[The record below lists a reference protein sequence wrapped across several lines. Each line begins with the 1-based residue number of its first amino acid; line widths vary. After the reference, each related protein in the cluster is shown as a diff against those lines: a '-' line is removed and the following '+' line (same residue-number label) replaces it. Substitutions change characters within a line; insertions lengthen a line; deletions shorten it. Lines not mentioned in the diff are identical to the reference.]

1 MGQLSADH
9 AVSGPALA
17 GPFLVTVGQGCRVRG
32 AGGRDNAGVAR
43 TSADAVRR
51 IGIRLSALAQDGLT
65 YAADD
70 YDRDRYRQLSQLAA
84 ELLAAISGRPAGE
97 LAVELGRDSGYATP
111 KVDVRG
117 VIFDDSER
125 VLLMRERA
133 DGRWSL
139 PGGWADPG
147 EAPSAAAT
155 REILE
160 ETGYHS
166 SAVKLIACWDRE
178 LQDNPPPLPVHVY
191 KLFFLCRRDGA
202 VQPPAALETLDV
214 GWFGLGSLPPLSL
227 GRVSPRQL
235 ERALAHH
242 RNPSLPSEFD

>member
-1 MGQLSADH
+1 M
-9 AVSGPALA
+9 
-17 GPFLVTVGQGCRVRG
+17 
-32 AGGRDNAGVAR
+32 AR

-70 YDRDRYRQLSQLAA
+70 CDRDRYRQLSQLAA
-84 ELLAAISGRPAGE
+84 GLLAAISGRPAGE
-97 LAVELGRDSGYATP
+97 LAVELGRDPGYATP
-111 KVDVRG
+111 KADVRG

-139 PGGWADPG
+139 PGGWADPRG
-147 EAPSAAAT
+147 GTLGRGHPGDPGGNRVPQLGGQADRLPGPRAPGQPAAPAGARLQAVLPVPPRRRRAAA
-155 REILE
+155 RG
-160 ETGYHS
+160 TGD
-166 SAVKLIACWDRE
+166 V
-178 LQDNPPPLPVHVY
+178 
-191 KLFFLCRRDGA
+191 RRRLVRPRLA
-202 VQPPAALETLDV
+202 PAAV
-214 GWFGLGSLPPLSL
+214 PGPRQS
-227 GRVSPRQL
+227 RQL

>member
-1 MGQLSADH
+1 
-9 AVSGPALA
+9 
-17 GPFLVTVGQGCRVRG
+17 VRK
-32 AGGRDNAGVAR
+32 
-43 TSADAVRR
+43 
-51 IGIRLSALAQDGLT
+51 IGIRLAALAQDGLT
-65 YAADD
+65 YGADD
-70 YDRDRYRQLSQLAA
+70 YDLDRYRQLTQLAA
-84 ELLAAISGRPAGE
+84 ELFTTHRGRPAEE

-111 KVDVRG
+111 KIDVRG
-117 VIFDDSER
+117 AIFDEAEC
-125 VLLMRERA
+125 VLLMREKI

-147 EAPSAAAT
+147 DSPSAAVT

-178 LQDNPPPLPVHVY
+178 LQGHLPPLPVHVY
-191 KLFFLCRRDGA
+191 KLFFLCRRNGA

-214 GWFGLGSLPPLSL
+214 GWFPVDALPPLSL
-227 GRVSPRQL
+227 SRVNPHQL

-242 RNPSLPSEFD
+242 RDPSLPTEFD

>member
-1 MGQLSADH
+1 
-9 AVSGPALA
+9 
-17 GPFLVTVGQGCRVRG
+17 
-32 AGGRDNAGVAR
+32 VAT

-65 YAADD
+65 FGADA
-70 YDRDRYRQLSQLAA
+70 YDLDRYRQLSRLAV
-84 ELLAAISGRPAGE
+84 ELISVISDRPADE

-117 VIFDDSER
+117 AIFDDRER
-125 VLLMRERA
+125 VLLMQERT

-147 EAPSAAAT
+147 DSPSRAVT

-160 ETGYHS
+160 ETGHHS

-178 LQDNPPPLPVHVY
+178 VQQNPPPLPVHVY
-191 KLFFLCRRDGA
+191 KLFFLCRSDGA
-202 VQPPAALETLDV
+202 QQPPAALETLDV
-214 GWFGLGSLPPLSL
+214 GWFGLDALPPLSL
-227 GRVSPRQL
+227 GRVSHRQL
-235 ERALAHH
+235 ERSLAHH
-242 RNPSLPSEFD
+242 RDPSLPAEFD